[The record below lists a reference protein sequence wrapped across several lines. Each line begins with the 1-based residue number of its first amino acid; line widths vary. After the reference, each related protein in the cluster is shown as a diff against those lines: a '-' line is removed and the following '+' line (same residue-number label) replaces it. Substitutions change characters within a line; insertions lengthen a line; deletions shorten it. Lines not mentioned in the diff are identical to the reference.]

1 MWWCNVKA
9 LINDEFLDEASYFR
23 FPSMLT
29 RLLPLLFLCLPAGS
43 LTAQTLIRGE
53 VKEQETGGYLEN
65 VNVKNIYTQKGMTI
79 GPDGQFQI
87 VVSKGQ
93 LLEFSRVG
101 YQTVRVR
108 IANEKE
114 PLFYTI
120 IMGKA
125 PVMLRQVDIRGKTI
139 DFVKDSI
146 RYRETYDV
154 VLRKQGKNEIDMRSM
169 PLAMLS
175 KKNRQEWAFQ
185 EMYKE
190 WEKEKYIDFVFNEK
204 LVAKIT
210 YLSGDELQ
218 DFMKRYR
225 PDYNYVRTATTYEY
239 LEYIK
244 SSYYQYKISKL

>member
-1 MWWCNVKA
+1 
-9 LINDEFLDEASYFR
+9 
-23 FPSMLT
+23 MLT
-29 RLLPLLFLCLPAGS
+29 KSLSLLLFLFAVS
-43 LTAQTLIRGE
+43 STITAQTLIRGE
-53 VKEQETGGYLEN
+53 VKDQGTGEHLEN
-65 VNVKNIYTQKGMTI
+65 VNVRNIHTQKGMTI
-79 GPDGQFQI
+79 GSDGQFQMM
-87 VVSKGQ
+87 VSKGQ

-120 IMGKA
+120 VMGKA

-146 RYRETYDV
+146 RYREVYDV
-154 VLRKQGKNEIDMRSM
+154 VLRKERKNEIDMRSM

-175 KKNRQEWAFQ
+175 RKNRQEWAFQ
-185 EMYKE
+185 EMYDE

-210 YLSGDELQ
+210 YLSGDELTR
-218 DFMKRYR
+218 FMKKYR
-225 PDYNYVRTATTYEY
+225 PEYDYVRSATTYEY

-244 SSYYQYKISKL
+244 TAYYDYKKGKP